1 MLLQPEVVNGPVIA
15 VLVFSCNRV
24 TVQRCLDALIK
35 YRPSKLQFPIVVTQD
50 CDHEPTAQVID
61 RFGDNVTHIR
71 VSHFCSLWDCSKY
84 SLFFQEGIGT
94 RIPFNTIY
102 FCYKNT
108 CLYSLKLILS
118 RKFNLAH

>member
-1 MLLQPEVVNGPVIA
+1 VIA

-50 CDHEPTAQVID
+50 CDHEPTAQVIA

-71 VSHFCSLWDCSKY
+71 VSLLQPQRESNLFCSEFLKAEFFMTDVFTCS
-84 SLFFQEGIGT
+84 
-94 RIPFNTIY
+94 
-102 FCYKNT
+102 
-108 CLYSLKLILS
+108 
-118 RKFNLAH
+118 NLTGAIF